1 MNAKIFPFGHNSG
14 GLLRPHEESHPR
26 THMSLYR
33 CISPVMLL
41 LSLALLQVGCA
52 PFKSTRVAAVA
63 YTMQD
68 VADAAAK
75 QSSLSV
81 VREGTPAYLM
91 LIDGLL
97 EAYPDNADLLV
108 AGCRAYST
116 YASSFLT
123 DEQQEEATAIYQKA
137 KLYGF
142 EALSRQRD
150 FAAAAA
156 GGNLDDFNALLRRF
170 GKADVPALF
179 CAAGAW
185 ASWISSNMDNLEALA
200 DLTMLE
206 ATMKRLIELDG
217 AYYYGG
223 PHLLMG
229 VYLAAKPAALGG
241 NPAEAKK
248 HFDEAFLLGAD
259 KLLGAKVLYARYY
272 ARSINDRELFVQ
284 TLQEVLAAPAD
295 PVPEL
300 TLANVVAKKQAAA
313 LLTKTEEYFA
323 KPQ

>member
-1 MNAKIFPFGHNSG
+1 MQVNGFGRIMSN
-14 GLLRPHEESHPR
+14 HPR

-33 CISPVMLL
+33 FISPVALL
-41 LSLALLQVGCA
+41 LSFVLLQAGCA

-63 YTMQD
+63 YTLQD
-68 VADAAAK
+68 VANAAAK

-97 EAYPDNADLLV
+97 EAYPDNAELLV
-108 AGCRAYST
+108 AGCRAYSS
-116 YASSFLT
+116 YASSFLN
-123 DEQQEEATAIYQKA
+123 DEQQDEATALYQKA

-142 EALSRQRD
+142 KALSRQRS

-156 GGNLDDFNALLRRF
+156 GGNVEDFNALLQRCD
-170 GKADVPALF
+170 KADVPALF

-185 ASWISSNMDNLEALA
+185 AGWISSNMDNLEALA
-200 DLTMLE
+200 DLSLLE

-223 PHLLMG
+223 PHLLLG

-241 NPAEAKK
+241 SPAEARKQ
-248 HFDEAFLLGAD
+248 FDAAFSLGAD
-259 KLLGAKVLYARYY
+259 KLLGAKVLYAKYY

-284 TLQEVLAAPAD
+284 TLQEVLAAPVD
-295 PVPEL
+295 QVPEL